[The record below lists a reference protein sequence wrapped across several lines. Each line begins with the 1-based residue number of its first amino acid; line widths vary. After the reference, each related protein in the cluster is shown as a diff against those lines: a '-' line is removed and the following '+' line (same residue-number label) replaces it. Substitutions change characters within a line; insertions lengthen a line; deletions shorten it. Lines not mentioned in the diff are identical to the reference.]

1 MRWGDKAIEALL
13 EELQLFLK
21 EEVLEAVLKPMNEQL
36 RAAPRAHCFI
46 VKKRDGRIKSQAVAD
61 GRTQKRY
68 LEEET
73 YSLTIQ
79 LKSIMLS
86 SLIGA
91 YEEHQ
96 IIMADI
102 NGAFRNV

>member
-1 MRWGDKAIEALL
+1 
-13 EELQLFLK
+13 
-21 EEVLEAVLKPMNEQL
+21 
-36 RAAPRAHCFI
+36 
-46 VKKRDGRIKSQAVAD
+46 VAD